1 MHKVSVSIVAAD
13 DVATNLGEKTSV
25 GTARSRLNM
34 KTVFVKYED
43 SHV

>member
-1 MHKVSVSIVAAD
+1 MYKVSVSIVAAD

-25 GTARSRLNM
+25 GTSRPRLNI
-34 KTVFVKYED
+34 KTVFAKYED